1 MSDTVATFWIISKQG
16 EVFDLGDSPKPRKKE
31 LSFNLTEENY
41 NSWGYITLQ
50 AKGVNFT
57 KNRVILNDHFVGYL
71 DPTPSDIW
79 IEQTLIVE
87 VYDRQLFGDGPT
99 NKLVIESRNSAGGS
113 DGNLDDFSIKH
124 LKFHYRT
131 NR

>member
-1 MSDTVATFWIISKQG
+1 MSDTVATFWIVTKQG
-16 EVFDLGDSPKPRKKE
+16 EVFELGDSPKPRTKE

-50 AKGVNFT
+50 VRNVDFK
-57 KNRVILNDHFVGYL
+57 KNRVLLNGHFIGYL
-71 DPTPSDIW
+71 DPTPNGLW

-87 VYDRQLFGDGPT
+87 VYGQQLFGDGPL
-99 NKLVIESRNSAGGS
+99 NKIEIESNDQTGGAE
-113 DGNLDDFSIKH
+113 DNLDDFSFKH
-124 LKFHYRT
+124 LIFHYRT